1 MKKRFVLCLLT
12 LVVALDV
19 MAKERP
25 NVLFIMSDDHT
36 AQAVGAYAT
45 VLKPLNPTPT
55 LDRLAAE
62 GITFDNAFCSNSICT
77 PSRASIITGQ
87 YPHVNGVTDLTGRIL
102 PPKQTL
108 PILFRQAGY
117 QTAMIGKW
125 HLKVEP
131 NFDYYKV
138 LPGQGKYYDT
148 EFRVQGDK
156 PWPKNLVTHK
166 GEHSS
171 DAITDSTLHWFK
183 TQYDKDKP
191 FFICHQFKA
200 PHDYFENAP
209 RYQKYLADVK
219 IPEPPTLYDVPNT
232 FGSIATRGYND
243 ELMPHIG
250 TSIGKRNPRR
260 SYAVDLKERFPEE
273 LPSDYDIAKLSE
285 L

>member
-102 PPKQTL
+102 PAKQTL

-138 LPGQGKYYDT
+138 LPGQGKYFNT
-148 EFRVQGDK
+148 EFF
-156 PWPKNLVTHK
+156 H
-166 GEHSS
+166 
-171 DAITDSTLHWFK
+171 
-183 TQYDKDKP
+183 
-191 FFICHQFKA
+191 
-200 PHDYFENAP
+200 
-209 RYQKYLADVK
+209 
-219 IPEPPTLYDVPNT
+219 
-232 FGSIATRGYND
+232 
-243 ELMPHIG
+243 
-250 TSIGKRNPRR
+250 
-260 SYAVDLKERFPEE
+260 
-273 LPSDYDIAKLSE
+273 LS
-285 L
+285 